1 MSDHLLISMSCTH
14 DKIIQLYQHCAFF
27 GTYIYTNC
35 MMLLDYISKNNRDAI
50 ISLSH
55 HTCLNAAVFF
65 LFIPAVK
72 VPRPE

>member
-14 DKIIQLYQHCAFF
+14 DKIIQLYQRCAFLAH
-27 GTYIYTNC
+27 IYTNC
-35 MMLLDYISKNNRDAI
+35 MMLLHYISKNNRDAI

-55 HTCLNAAVFF
+55 HTRLNAAVFL

-72 VPRPE
+72 VPRPK